1 MRGSVAVQVPKV
13 DPNRCG
19 PDVRQGVNNRIAGS
33 GTALCNTNV
42 LQDRMYF
49 EVKIIN
55 PDGASLQTPPAAPEP
70 RFGAASRPIFSLRP
84 IFLPVLY
91 AGRRAPGPRPSAG
104 ESSGPKSFQYW
115 DDFILVWMIS
125 S

>member
-55 PDGASLQTPPAAPEP
+55 PDGASLRTPPAAPELRIRAALSC
-70 RFGAASRPIFSLRP
+70 RFWGCIAADFFAASARFRRPCP
-84 IFLPVLY
+84 H
-91 AGRRAPGPRPSAG
+91 RRVSAG
-104 ESSGPKSFQYW
+104 MRRQEQ
-115 DDFILVWMIS
+115 LAEA
-125 S
+125 

>member
-1 MRGSVAVQVPKV
+1 MISRWAFRSGSAAPQWAHGECRSPRSFSSGSDELYLSCRGSPNARDALPRGISRGSTWRLMRGGVAVQVPKV

-55 PDGASLQTPPAAPEP
+55 PDGASL
-70 RFGAASRPIFSLRP
+70 
-84 IFLPVLY
+84 
-91 AGRRAPGPRPSAG
+91 
-104 ESSGPKSFQYW
+104 
-115 DDFILVWMIS
+115 
-125 S
+125 

>member
-55 PDGASLQTPPAAPEP
+55 PDGASLQTTPSPARQRWDAAPRPALPPAASAREC
-70 RFGAASRPIFSLRP
+70 A
-84 IFLPVLY
+84 
-91 AGRRAPGPRPSAG
+91 RRG
-104 ESSGPKSFQYW
+104 
-115 DDFILVWMIS
+115 
-125 S
+125 